1 MKIQKEVQMFKMTL
15 NTVETRKSEAGKG
28 DYTYAKVTLHKKDGT
43 DKEGVVAMA
52 FGAQRDS
59 VKRFLVAGKTV
70 EVSAIWDRGTLK
82 ILGPRTGAVKGS
94 DVKAAA

>member
-1 MKIQKEVQMFKMTL
+1 MFKMTL
-15 NTVETRKSEAGKG
+15 NTVETRQSANGKG
-28 DYTYAKVTLHKKDGT
+28 DYTYAKATLHKKDGT
-43 DKEGVVAMA
+43 DKANVTVMA

-70 EVSAIWDRGTLK
+70 EVTATWDGAGLK

-94 DVKAAA
+94 DVQAAA

>member
-1 MKIQKEVQMFKMTL
+1 MFKMTL
-15 NTVETRKSEAGKG
+15 NEVETRKSNNGKG
-28 DYTYAKVTLHKKDGT
+28 DYTYAKVTLHKKDGS
-43 DKEGVVAMA
+43 DKTGVVAMA

-70 EVSAIWDRGTLK
+70 EVSAIWDGGSLK